1 MTVVDE
7 LREAFATAGYEVGEA
22 SRNRD
27 RVRVEV
33 TDDEASA
40 SDLRA
45 IVTETL
51 GEGAVLGLNVEA
63 EAGSDETTIGT
74 VVSFRY
80 RG

>member
-1 MTVVDE
+1 MTAVDE
-7 LREAFATAGYEVGEA
+7 LRAAFTAAGYEVDQA

-51 GEGAVLGLNVEA
+51 GETAVIGLNVEA
-63 EAGSDETTIGT
+63 ETGGDEATIGT

>member
-1 MTVVDE
+1 MTAVDE
-7 LREAFATAGYEVGEA
+7 LRAAFTAAGYEVDQA
-22 SRNRD
+22 NRNRD

-51 GEGAVLGLNVEA
+51 SETAVIGLNVEA
-63 EAGSDETTIGT
+63 EAGGDEATVGT
-74 VVSFRY
+74 VVSVRY
-80 RG
+80 RE